1 MSRAQILIIT
11 VLSTLMAAAIV
22 VVFVMMR
29 PPGTGGTAGVSGG
42 VQSTGTALIG
52 GPFSL
57 SDHTG
62 KRVTEANYKGKFMLV
77 FFGYTYC
84 PDICPAELQVVA
96 AALDELGDKS
106 KDIQPIFITVD
117 PERDTVEQMGEYV
130 ENFHPTQ
137 VGLTGS
143 AEEIAKVAKAY
154 RVYYARVED
163 GGDGDYL
170 MDHSSILYLM
180 DRDGRFVT
188 HFNYGTDAKALSKA
202 LAGHLG

>member
-1 MSRAQILIIT
+1 MTRAQILIIS
-11 VLSTLMAAAIV
+11 VLSTIMAAAIV
-22 VVFVMMR
+22 VVFVMTR
-29 PPGTGGTAGVSGG
+29 PPHTAGVSGT

-52 GPFSL
+52 GPFTL

-62 KRVTEANYKGKFMLV
+62 KRVTESDYRGKFMLV

-96 AALDELGDKS
+96 AALDELGDKA

-117 PERDTVEQMGEYV
+117 PERDTVQQMGEYV

-163 GGDGDYL
+163 QGDGDYL

-180 DRDGRFVT
+180 DRDGKFVT

-202 LAGHLG
+202 LAERLG

>member
-1 MSRAQILIIT
+1 MTRAQLLIIS

-22 VVFVMMR
+22 VVFVMTR
-29 PPGTGGTAGVSGG
+29 PPNTAGISGT

-52 GPFSL
+52 GPFTL

-62 KRVTEANYKGKFMLV
+62 KRVTESDYRGKFMLV

-96 AALDELGDKS
+96 AALDELGDKA
-106 KDIQPIFITVD
+106 KEIQPIFITVD

-143 AEEIAKVAKAY
+143 SEEIAKVAKAY

-163 GGDGDYL
+163 QGDGDYL

-180 DRDGRFVT
+180 DRDGKFVT

-202 LAGHLG
+202 LAERLG